1 MSILV
6 KHVSHVYQP
15 DSPFRS
21 EALLDISFTI
31 EDGEFVGIIGHTG
44 SGKSTL
50 IQHLNGL
57 LFPTEGTVTVGDIEV
72 KKGTDLRALR
82 RQAGLVFQYP
92 EYQLFEESVCKDVA
106 FGPKNL
112 GLPEDEI
119 ARRVDR
125 ALRLV
130 RLDPD
135 VVGKRSPFDLSGG
148 QRRRVAMA
156 GVLAMEPQILI
167 LDEPAAGLDPAGRKE
182 ILRLMGDLHRGGM
195 TIIMVSHSMDDVA
208 QVATRVLVLDHGRLK
223 MDGTPRDI
231 YARGEE
237 LEAMG
242 LGVPAMV
249 RFTRALKAK
258 GVDVPGDILTVRE
271 MADWILEHRKGAEA

>member
-1 MSILV
+1 
-6 KHVSHVYQP
+6 
-15 DSPFRS
+15 
-21 EALLDISFTI
+21 
-31 EDGEFVGIIGHTG
+31 
-44 SGKSTL
+44 
-50 IQHLNGL
+50 
-57 LFPTEGTVTVGDIEV
+57 
-72 KKGTDLRALR
+72 
-82 RQAGLVFQYP
+82 VFQYP